1 MILDDEVVI
10 LSTDNGPKPFLI
22 NSNKKLYQMSGFDDI
37 NVIGINEYYGKY
49 FLDNQGILYKLS
61 DNQVEIICSDYHI
74 TEFAFLSNDYVDYI
88 VFLLLD
94 GHLVLFSE
102 NNCESK
108 FIDEIPK
115 INNIFESITNN
126 KIFATVLNSSVIYE
140 IECCGSKIKTRE
152 MNLEEE
158 PIEFVTYHKNNVKS
172 FTYLT
177 KNNKIYGY
185 GYGYGY
191 RNLLHINV
199 LFLTSCYMVHI
210 IVYENGDVKIC
221 STDGKKILFNFV
233 KDLKIP
239 ISSVKLVKIIGRQLF
254 FVTTDNKLYSTS
266 LSKPPK
272 LTEYLR
278 DDGEETIVFQPFEKQ
293 LKSIVKK

>member
-1 MILDDEVVI
+1 MILENEVVI

-22 NSNKKLYQMSGFDDI
+22 NDNKKLTQIPGFDDI

-61 DNQVEIICSDYHI
+61 DNKVEIICSDYHI
-74 TEFAFLSNDYVDYI
+74 TEFAFLSNDYKDYI

-102 NNCESK
+102 NNSESK

-115 INNIFESITNN
+115 INNIFGSITNN
-126 KIFATVLNSSVIYE
+126 RIFATVSNSSVIYE
-140 IECCGSKIKTRE
+140 IEYYGTKIKTRE
-152 MNLEEE
+152 IHLEGE
-158 PIEFVTYHKNNVKS
+158 PIEFVTYHKNNVKC

-177 KNNKIYGY
+177 KNNNIYYY
-185 GYGYGY
+185 GNNY

-233 KDLKIP
+233 KDLKVP
-239 ISSVKLVKIIGRQLF
+239 ISSVKLVKIIGMQLF
-254 FVTTDNKLYSTS
+254 FITTDNKLYSVS

-278 DDGEETIVFQPFEKQ
+278 EDGEETVVFQPFEKQ
-293 LKSIVKK
+293 IKSVKK